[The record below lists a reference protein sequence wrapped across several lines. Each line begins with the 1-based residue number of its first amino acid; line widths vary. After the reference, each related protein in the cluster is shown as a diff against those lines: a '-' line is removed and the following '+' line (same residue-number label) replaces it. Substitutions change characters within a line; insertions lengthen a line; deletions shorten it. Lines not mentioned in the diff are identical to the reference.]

1 VVHCKTIVAKLHEKF
16 PQLAVTLYIDMNRR
30 LKEKEHLALLSLL
43 MACLYFTIAVCH
55 IFHLPCLTKTQ
66 PVKTV
71 VSHNSLFKRKTEN
84 LNNTT
89 GCVGLL
95 QRTYKSVTNDKRS
108 VTDFLRGLSASV
120 ILLFCII
127 QVWKLRKSHWFTLL
141 DHRDES
147 PQPVYLTI
155 RSLRI

>member
-1 VVHCKTIVAKLHEKF
+1 
-16 PQLAVTLYIDMNRR
+16 MNYR
-30 LKEKEHLALLSLL
+30 LKKKEHKAMLSLL

-55 IFHLPCLTKTQ
+55 IFHLPCLTTTQ

-71 VSHNSLFKRKTEN
+71 ISHNSLFKRKTEN

-89 GCVGLL
+89 DCVGLL

-108 VTDFLRGLSASV
+108 VTDFLKGFSACV
-120 ILLFCII
+120 ILLFCVLP
-127 QVWKLRKSHWFTLL
+127 VWKLRKSLWITLL
-141 DHRDES
+141 DHRDDS